1 MMELILSVI
10 RDIFLVTGSIAV
22 LIGAF
27 GVLRLPELFCRIHA
41 AGITD
46 TAGAG
51 LIITGLMIE
60 SGFTLVSLK
69 LLVIFVF
76 LFFTSPTSSHALA
89 KSAIHGNV
97 LPVTD
102 LPKR

>member
-1 MMELILSVI
+1 MDLILLIV
-10 RDIFLVTGSIAV
+10 RDIFLVTGSMAV

-69 LLVIFVF
+69 LLVIFVL
-76 LFFTSPTSSHALA
+76 LFFTGPTSSHALA
-89 KSAIHGNV
+89 KTAISSNV

-102 LPKR
+102 LSKR

>member
-1 MMELILSVI
+1 MDLILTII

-22 LIGAF
+22 LIGAI
-27 GVLRLPELFCRIHA
+27 GVLRLPELYCRIHA
-41 AGITD
+41 AGFTD

-51 LIITGLMIE
+51 LIISGLMMD

-69 LLVIFVF
+69 LFVIFVF
-76 LFFTSPTSSHALA
+76 LFFTGPTSSHAIA
-89 KSAIHGNV
+89 KTAIHSNV

>member
-1 MMELILSVI
+1 MDLILTII

-22 LIGAF
+22 LIGAI
-27 GVLRLPELFCRIHA
+27 GVLRLPELYCRIHA

-51 LIITGLMIE
+51 LIITGLMID

-69 LLVIFVF
+69 LFVIFVF
-76 LFFTSPTSSHALA
+76 LFFTGPTSSHAIA
-89 KSAIHGNV
+89 KTAIHSNV

>member
-1 MMELILSVI
+1 MDLILLIV
-10 RDIFLVTGSIAV
+10 RDIFLVTGAIAV

-60 SGFTLVSLK
+60 SGLTLVSLK

-89 KSAIHGNV
+89 KAAIHSNV

>member
-1 MMELILSVI
+1 MDLILLIV

-60 SGFTLVSLK
+60 SGLTLVSLK
-69 LLVIFVF
+69 LLVIFIF

-89 KSAIHGNV
+89 KAAIHSNV